1 MRSTR
6 SISSASSVR
15 SLRTLTGL
23 ALAGAALVVSA
34 PYAQAV
40 TPSCQ
45 KALDDA
51 EIAQRNSDIVNKDPN
66 ASAEDRKRAQ
76 DEANMTASTAQ
87 RFCNSTD
94 PAVTGPVRG
103 GEGGSQSGTGPAEI
117 AGGTALLA
125 VGAVGAALVVR
136 RRAAAGRG

>member
-6 SISSASSVR
+6 SIR

-23 ALAGAALVVSA
+23 ALAGGALALSA
-34 PYAQAV
+34 PHAQAV
-40 TPSCQ
+40 SQSCQ
-45 KALDDA
+45 RALDDA
-51 EIAQRNSDIVNKDPN
+51 EIAQRNFDTVSKDPN
-66 ASAEDRKRAQ
+66 ASAEDRKNAE

-94 PAVTGPVRG
+94 PAVTGPVRAG
-103 GEGGSQSGTGPAEI
+103 AGGSQGSVGTTEV

-125 VGAVGAALVVR
+125 AGAVGAVLVVR